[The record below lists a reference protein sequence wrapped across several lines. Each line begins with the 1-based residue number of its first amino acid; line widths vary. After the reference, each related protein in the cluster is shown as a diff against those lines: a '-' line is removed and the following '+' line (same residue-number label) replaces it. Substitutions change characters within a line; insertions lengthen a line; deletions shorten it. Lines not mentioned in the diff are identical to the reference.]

1 MDGSKKCVTFDG
13 GEDENDETIPPIESE
28 ENGDDSTPI
37 DDEDEEETVSFV
49 NSKTKISSS
58 ILDKR

>member
-1 MDGSKKCVTFDG
+1 MDGSKKRVTVDG
-13 GEDENDETIPPIESE
+13 GEDENDETIPPIETE

-37 DDEDEEETVSFV
+37 DDEEETVSFV

-58 ILDKR
+58 ILDKQ